1 MDPGMG
7 RGFGAVLRRKNPM
20 WPNTQYFA
28 RLEYCAP
35 FQKRSKT
42 IIGYKKRTELR
53 EHNSEVIK

>member
-1 MDPGMG
+1 MDSGG
-7 RGFGAVLRRKNPM
+7 EGGFGAVLRRKSPM

-42 IIGYKKRTELR
+42 TIGYKNGSKIR
-53 EHNSEVIK
+53 EHDSEVIE